1 MEDYRTILFTVVA
14 NTYALSKNKYA
25 MGLEIPVQTFWNM
38 SPSLYQVTD
47 SVIDYIGSYV
57 SSLPP
62 LPEIKIMDNKE
73 VEQERAIRKDVR
85 DKVRLLKIFLNQ
97 LYRLKPEWSVKPTY
111 YRGNTI
117 GYDVAT
123 ISDFLVYL
131 TDCFSEYV

>member
-25 MGLEIPVQTFWNM
+25 MGLEIPVRTFWNM

-57 SSLPP
+57 NSLPP

-97 LYRLKPEWSVKPTY
+97 LYRLKPEWSVKPAY
-111 YRGNTI
+111 YKGNTI
-117 GYDVAT
+117 GFGVAT
-123 ISDFLVYL
+123 ISDVLVYL

>member
-14 NTYALSKNKYA
+14 NTYALTKNKYA
-25 MGLEIPVQTFWNM
+25 MGLEIPTRTFWDM
-38 SPSLYQVTD
+38 
-47 SVIDYIGSYV
+47 
-57 SSLPP
+57 
-62 LPEIKIMDNKE
+62 
-73 VEQERAIRKDVR
+73 R

-117 GYDVAT
+117 GYGVAT
-123 ISDFLVYL
+123 ISDFLIYL

>member
-1 MEDYRTILFTVVA
+1 
-14 NTYALSKNKYA
+14 
-25 MGLEIPVQTFWNM
+25 M
-38 SPSLYQVTD
+38 SSSLYQVTD
-47 SVIDYIGSYV
+47 NVIDYINSYIN
-57 SSLPP
+57 SLPP
-62 LPEIKIMDNKE
+62 LPEIKIMDNTE

-117 GYDVAT
+117 GYGVAT
-123 ISDFLVYL
+123 ISDFLIYL